1 MHVVVGV
8 MALVATVVIVCM
20 RDMVHWWSMQEGGEG
35 VVGMRGWRWSGHGRT
50 CHHCLAPSCA
60 CGAVVVVN
68 SLSALSCSSS
78 RCVHVIVVMRVKVV
92 VVLVIAVRAWCG
104 GGQCERK
111 VVEKWWSNHEL
122 RCGACR
128 ASCGRCRVSVCTKV
142 IDRGIRVT
150 IIASKCIRKWPPSI
164 ILLYST
170 LCHFLLLYVT
180 LYAPN

>member
-8 MALVATVVIVCM
+8 MALVATIVIVCM

-35 VVGMRGWRWSGHGRT
+35 VVGMRGWRWSGCGRT
-50 CHHCLAPSCA
+50 CHHHLAPSCA

-92 VVLVIAVRAWCG
+92 VVLVIAVHAWCG

-111 VVEKWWSNHEL
+111 VVEKWWLNHEL

-128 ASCGRCRVSVCTKV
+128 ASCGHCRVSVCTKV

-150 IIASKCIRKWPPSI
+150 IIASEWVVAVRSSEH
-164 ILLYST
+164 L
-170 LCHFLLLYVT
+170 
-180 LYAPN
+180 

>member
-1 MHVVVGV
+1 MLVLGSSPLSTRLPVVKSSLRSVLRC
-8 MALVATVVIVCM
+8 ACN
-20 RDMVHWWSMQEGGEG
+20 S
-35 VVGMRGWRWSGHGRT
+35 
-50 CHHCLAPSCA
+50 HHRLAPSRA

-78 RCVHVIVVMRVKVV
+78 RCVHVIVVTRVKVV
-92 VVLVIAVRAWCG
+92 VVLVIAMRAWRG

-150 IIASKCIRKWPPSI
+150 ISTCEEHSYQLVHTTYYQMCLGS
-164 ILLYST
+164 LLGS
-170 LCHFLLLYVT
+170 FPAV
-180 LYAPN
+180 PMG